1 MTTIPEFV
9 SESGKK
15 MFVVR
20 ALYRLKS
27 SGAAFREFL
36 TEALYDLGYKSS
48 VAYPDV
54 WLKPAIKEKDGFKF
68 WEFFLCYVDD
78 VLCISKDPM
87 HTMKGIQSKF
97 KLKDENMEKPDVY
110 LCTELST
117 MDNKQGGECWS
128 VFSDK

>member
-36 TEALYDLGYKSS
+36 TEALYDLGYKSP
-48 VAYPDV
+48 VARPDV
-54 WLKPAIKEKDGFKF
+54 SLSTDIKEEYNFQY
-68 WEFFLCYVDD
+68 WEYIID
-78 VLCISKDPM
+78 VKTVYSLSKILRTVISAYA
-87 HTMKGIQSKF
+87 TA
-97 KLKDENMEKPDVY
+97 
-110 LCTELST
+110 
-117 MDNKQGGECWS
+117 
-128 VFSDK
+128 